1 MGVNIWA
8 NLRFRR
14 VSAAQNSARRVHLI
28 QISAGTQVMTDNPFT
43 KSIKGLDMLLEYSE
57 DVATLKK
64 VGLTVVLLTVMT
76 LGLITVAVFLS

>member
-1 MGVNIWA
+1 
-8 NLRFRR
+8 
-14 VSAAQNSARRVHLI
+14 
-28 QISAGTQVMTDNPFT
+28 
-43 KSIKGLDMLLEYSE
+43 MLLEYSE